1 MSENKGNFLLFAA
14 DYLIQQ
20 SCGGTLRFP
29 CSVSVDI
36 HCGTDISVSEK
47 LLHIL
52 WCCPM
57 WEQIACEC
65 VAKLV
70 EMEVLQPLDLFPC
83 RPAHNPYRTRRLKRS
98 VRSEADKSP
107 KDRPKRK
114 VSETGSGSYRQ
125 RASSKEHERSPK
137 TENDNFDIE
146 HDTTGQNLC
155 LAEFHISL
163 KCLSNFIKKPPAS
176 YSWQEGLFVSPIS
189 TLIWVYFALFFL
201 P

>member
-36 HCGTDISVSEK
+36 QCGTDISVSEK

-52 WCCPM
+52 WCCSI

-114 VSETGSGSYRQ
+114 VSETDSGSYSQ
-125 RASSKEHERSPK
+125 RANSKEHERSPK
-137 TENDNFDIE
+137 TENDNFDTE
-146 HDTTGQNLC
+146 HDTAGQYPR
-155 LAEFHISL
+155 LAGLHISL
-163 KCLSNFIKKPPAS
+163 KCLSNFTNSPS
-176 YSWQEGLFVSPIS
+176 CQLFLIGGTVVSVIS
-189 TLIWVYFALFFL
+189 TLI
-201 P
+201 